1 MLEAAARYWWVLAL
15 QGVLGILFGVLAII
29 YPDIALATL
38 AYIFAAW
45 ALIAGVSQVAEGFRV
60 AEARGRSW
68 PFAVSGVASI
78 VAGIIALV
86 VPGITILGLILVLG
100 YWLVIQG
107 IMEVYAA
114 WRIRAEVTNEWI
126 LALAGIARVVIGVI
140 ILAIPYF
147 GAVLTVSFLAV
158 SAIFAGLAALSMGW
172 RLRGLGG
179 GTRDRSGRTTSTAG
193 V

>member
-1 MLEAAARYWWVLAL
+1 MLDAAARHWWVLAL
-15 QGVLGILFGVLAII
+15 QGVLGILFGILAIMF
-29 YPDIALATL
+29 PDLALTTL

-45 ALIAGVSQVAEGFRV
+45 ALIAGVSQVAEGYRV

-68 PFAVSGVASI
+68 PFAVSGVISI
-78 VAGIIALV
+78 VAGIIAAV

-107 IMEVYAA
+107 VMEVYAA
-114 WRIRAEVTNEWI
+114 WRIRSEVTNEWL
-126 LALAGIARVVIGVI
+126 LALAGAARAVVGLI
-140 ILAIPYF
+140 ILAMPFF

-158 SAIFAGLAALSMGW
+158 SAIFAGLAALSVGL
-172 RLRGLGG
+172 RLRGLGR
-179 GTRDRSGRTTSTAG
+179 GTHDRGGRTTSTAG

>member
-1 MLEAAARYWWVLAL
+1 MLHAAARYWWVLVL
-15 QGVLGILFGVLAII
+15 QGVLGILFGILAIMF
-29 YPDIALATL
+29 PDIALTTL
-38 AYIFAAW
+38 VYIFAAW

-68 PFAVSGVASI
+68 PFAVSGVISIIAGI
-78 VAGIIALV
+78 VAVI

-107 IMEVYAA
+107 IMEIYAA
-114 WRIRAEVTNEWI
+114 WRIRKEVTNEWI
-126 LALAGIARVVIGVI
+126 LAVAGAARAVVGVI
-140 ILAIPYF
+140 ILAMPFF
-147 GAVLTVSFLAV
+147 GAILTVSFLAV
-158 SAIFAGLAALSMGW
+158 SAIFAGLAALSVGW

-179 GTRDRSGRTTSTAG
+179 GTRDQGGRTASTAG